1 MQNVQ
6 GSFRL
11 QERGWEPLYFQIQI
25 QWLVRPL
32 NNREFIVMF
41 MILVWDDFWFVAWWK
56 QAYKFGKLWP
66 WWDAYGQQ
74 QYATRLWLS
83 SNDLLVLMG
92 LKCVKTFLTPLHH
105 RYQPELCSY
114 MASSIHGFMRSI
126 LRFIRPGYVF
136 PVFPV
141 VQSGYMSYIAFLS
154 AHTNLAHLHRPL
166 YSPRHF
172 RLQKC
177 CSLFWHQRVNS

>member
-1 MQNVQ
+1 MWSNLAIGIGENNQNK
-6 GSFRL
+6 
-11 QERGWEPLYFQIQI
+11 RGWEPLYFQIQI

-105 RYQPELCSY
+105 RYQPELF
-114 MASSIHGFMRSI
+114 IHGKFNPWI
-126 LRFIRPGYVF
+126 H
-136 PVFPV
+136 
-141 VQSGYMSYIAFLS
+141 AFNFEIHQTRLCFSSLS
-154 AHTNLAHLHRPL
+154 CCTEWLYELHNLSVSSH
-166 YSPRHF
+166 
-172 RLQKC
+172 
-177 CSLFWHQRVNS
+177 